1 MDTTA
6 VNVDIE
12 MTFAEADAKYRFV
25 REDDGIGLRD
35 FWVHGQSFG
44 RRYQNNLHGI
54 DLRCLWTDRSTHT
67 HSGLGYVNRVA
78 HYCTEIPVEDNV
90 TVYLTDL

>member
-1 MDTTA
+1 METTA
-6 VNVDIE
+6 VNVDVE

-35 FWVHGQSFG
+35 FWVHGQSFD
-44 RRYQNNLHGI
+44 GI
-54 DLRCLWTDRSTHT
+54 DPRRLWTDRWTHT

-90 TVYLTDL
+90 TVYLTDF